1 MSNVIKLNIK
11 SRSLKAVLNEDNL
24 ASIDVDDQES
34 NDKRYRIELERQ
46 YNTGYSKGYDDAKSE
61 LENEYSQQLL
71 EKAEEFYNIIK
82 SFEEKILDYET
93 IFEKVVIETSKQISK
108 KIIGREIQN
117 ESIISSVLK
126 NSLQKV
132 IGANQ
137 VIIKLNP
144 IDYNSITTSEF
155 IPEIE
160 SSFNKIKFEEDSKIE
175 LGGCIINTELG
186 NVDAKIS
193 NMINELIRKLENS
206 VEQNWWNYQKNI
218 STNIQQ

>member
-1 MSNVIKLNIK
+1 MVFSSLRDVGCVQNLVIPTTCFFNPK
-11 SRSLKAVLNEDNL
+11 S
-24 ASIDVDDQES
+24 
-34 NDKRYRIELERQ
+34 
-46 YNTGYSKGYDDAKSE
+46 
-61 LENEYSQQLL
+61 
-71 EKAEEFYNIIK
+71 
-82 SFEEKILDYET
+82 
-93 IFEKVVIETSKQISK
+93 IS
-108 KIIGREIQN
+108 
-117 ESIISSVLK
+117 SSVLK

-206 VEQNWWNYQKNI
+206 VEQN
-218 STNIQQ
+218 

>member
-117 ESIISSVLK
+117 DSIISSVLK

-206 VEQNWWNYQKNI
+206 VEQN
-218 STNIQQ
+218 

>member
-93 IFEKVVIETSKQISK
+93 IFEKVVIETAKQISK

-206 VEQNWWNYQKNI
+206 VEQN
-218 STNIQQ
+218 

>member
-206 VEQNWWNYQKNI
+206 VEQN
-218 STNIQQ
+218 